1 MPKLVNTQTIGVRYF
16 SESIVEIN
24 EITLED
30 PNSNCKVVKIK
41 ADRTCKDC
49 GCTLEKGTR
58 CYTFNPRLK
67 PRYWVCFECLPEP
80 STSVE
85 RIVGKVTINDKAL
98 MFSNRVGRLGQHK
111 TEEQVT
117 QEEWDYYRNV
127 KEDIEEDYLLGLQY
141 DSDF

>member
-30 PNSNCKVVKIK
+30 PNSNCKIVKIK

-98 MFSNRVGRLGQHK
+98 MFSNRVGRLDQHK

>member
-1 MPKLVNTQTIGVRYF
+1 MPRLVNTQTIGVRYF

-49 GCTLEKGTR
+49 GCRLEKGTR
-58 CYTFNPRLK
+58 CYTFNPKRK
-67 PRYWVCFECLPEP
+67 PRYWVCFNCLPEP
-80 STSVE
+80 NTSVE
-85 RIVGKVTINDKAL
+85 RVVGKVTINDRAL
-98 MFSNRVGRLGQHK
+98 MFSNRVGRMGQHK

-117 QEEWDYYRNV
+117 QEEWDYYKHV
-127 KEDIEEDYLLGLQY
+127 KEEIEEDYLLGLQY

>member
-1 MPKLVNTQTIGVRYF
+1 MPKLINNQKIGIRYF

-49 GCTLEKGTR
+49 GCTLAKGIR
-58 CYTFNPRLK
+58 CYTFNPKRK
-67 PRYWVCFECLPEP
+67 HRYWVCFNCLPEP
-80 STSVE
+80 NTSVE
-85 RIVGKVTINDKAL
+85 RVVGKVTANDRAL
-98 MFSNRVGRLGQHK
+98 MFSNRVGRMGQHK
-111 TEEQVT
+111 TQEQIT
-117 QEEWDYYRNV
+117 QDEWQYYRSV
-127 KEDIEEDYLLGLQY
+127 KEDIEEEDLLGLYY